1 MDMLDILSEENK
13 SVAHIPLAERMKP
26 RDLTEFFGQEKYV
39 REHSVLYNMI
49 EKSRLVSV
57 ILYGPSGVGKTS
69 LAKIISEKTGSNF
82 LRINAVTAGVSDIR
96 EAVKKAKL
104 ELSYGTRTILF
115 IDEIHRFN
123 KKQQDALLPYVE
135 NGVITLIGATTE
147 NPYFKVNSALSS
159 RMTII
164 PLDSLDFEAISGI
177 VNRALREDVYL
188 KDLHLSLDDG
198 ALQLL
203 SDISGGDARKALNTL
218 EMAAGFAAE
227 NDVITEDDILSVTYK
242 TVARYDRD
250 GDAHYD
256 VISAFIKSI
265 RGSDPDAALHYLARM
280 IVSGE
285 DPDFIARRLVIAAS
299 EDIGNADPMA
309 LVLANSAREVAQFVG
324 FPEARIILAQATTYL
339 ALSPKSNRSYEA
351 INEAIKDVESGAVYE
366 VPAHLRDG
374 SYSGAKSLGRGLDY
388 KYPHNYGGGF
398 VVQDYMPE
406 KLRGKSY
413 YEPTERGKEKYLKQ
427 YLEITKK
434 R

>member
-13 SVAHIPLAERMKP
+13 STQYVPLAERMKP
-26 RDLTEFFGQEKYV
+26 RDLSEFFGQEKYV
-39 REHSVLYNMI
+39 RKHSVLYNMI
-49 EKSRLVSV
+49 ENSRLTSV

-82 LRINAVTAGVSDIR
+82 MRINAVSAGVSDIR
-96 EAVKKAKL
+96 EAVEKAKL

-135 NGVITLIGATTE
+135 NGIITLIGATTE
-147 NPYFKVNSALSS
+147 NPFFKVNSALTS

-164 PLDSLDFEAISGI
+164 PLDSLDFEAISSI
-177 VNRALREDVYL
+177 VKRALQEDVYL
-188 KDLHLSLDDG
+188 KDLQLSIEEE
-198 ALQLL
+198 ALSLL

-218 EMAAGFAAE
+218 EMAVGFASE
-227 NDVITEDDILSVTYK
+227 NAVITEDDVLAVTYK
-242 TVARYDRD
+242 NIARYDRD
-250 GDAHYD
+250 GDSHFD

-285 DPDFIARRLVIAAS
+285 DLDFIARRLVISAS

-309 LVLANSAREVAQFVG
+309 LVLANSAMQAAQFVG
-324 FPEARIILAQATTYL
+324 FPEARIPLAQATTYL
-339 ALSPKSNRSYEA
+339 ALAPKSNRAYMA
-351 INEAIKDVESGAVYE
+351 INEAISDVESGAVYE

-374 SYSGAKSLGRGLDY
+374 SYSGAKSLGRGLNY
-388 KYPHNYGGGF
+388 KYPHDYGGGF

-406 KLRGKSY
+406 KLRGKTY
-413 YEPTERGKEKYLKQ
+413 YQPTERGKEKYLKQ
-427 YLEITKK
+427 YLDITKK